1 MDYDAVAHRYDRR
14 YDGTDYEGIATALAD
29 FAGDDPTRRVLEIG
43 CGTGHWLALLA
54 RRGFVDLAGL
64 DVSSR
69 MLDVAAAKVGR
80 ADLRQEAAEQ
90 PSWNDAT
97 FDRVFCVNA
106 LHHFRDRPQVVA
118 QVRRL
123 LRRGG
128 GFLTVGLDPSVGT
141 DRWPVYDYF
150 DGALEA
156 DRRRYPPAATI
167 RARLTAAGFTEVR
180 TWEAARLRLQLPARE
195 VLAAGYL
202 DRGTTSQ
209 LTLLSDDAYRE
220 GMARLTRSADEA
232 ERRGETLVLRSDLH
246 LYATV
251 GWMRSGAGTADLP
264 GDVCFTG
271 RSRR

>member
-14 YDGTDYEGIATALAD
+14 YEGTDYRGVGTALED
-29 FAGDDPTRRVLEIG
+29 FFGDEPTRRVLELG

-54 RRGFVDLAGL
+54 QRGFVNLAGL

-69 MLDVAAAKVGR
+69 MLAIAAAKVR
-80 ADLRQEAAEQ
+80 HADLRREAAEQ

-106 LHHFRDRPQVVA
+106 LHHFRDRPLVVA
-118 QVRRL
+118 RVRRL
-123 LRRGG
+123 LRQGG

-141 DRWPVYDYF
+141 DQWPVYDYF

-156 DRRRYPPAATI
+156 DGRRYPSAATI
-167 RARLTAAGFTEVR
+167 RAWLTAAGFAEVR
-180 TWEAARLRLQLPARE
+180 TWEAARLRRQMPARE

-202 DRGTTSQ
+202 DRGATSQ

-220 GMARLTRSADEA
+220 GIARLTRSADEA
-232 ERRGETLVLRSDLH
+232 DRRGGTLVLRSDLH
-246 LYATV
+246 LYGTV
-251 GWMRSGAGTADLP
+251 GWIRGGAGTADP
-264 GDVCFTG
+264 HGGGCSTG
-271 RSRR
+271 SARR